1 MSRDA
6 VDETLAG
13 LGAAHDRIAAAMFAV
28 DSHPGLAFLRSGGLA
43 GATQARWDALRP
55 EVDLLWAH
63 FALLGDLLER
73 ARGIRGQRRPD
84 DADWAALRQIAGEP
98 IVGLDAAGLPTDS
111 GAPATRVR
119 LWDLAQRLEHR
130 CATVT
135 GHLADVDSA
144 WRAVAGRYAPLTEA
158 VDTVVAQAATV
169 GLDELAQPLSTALSD
184 AARTDLGDP
193 LSAAPGGR
201 LAPLVQQRLTDLSDR
216 LATVRERVA
225 ALVAV
230 RDGYPGRV
238 AELTALLD
246 GAAAAERGLGEVYA
260 RVIEKIADP
269 GLPPLPSSAAVLRAR
284 LGDLDTL
291 RRESR
296 WGELVDAAAALEAQ
310 ARRATER
317 AEELRSAADGLL
329 GRRDELRGRL
339 DAYRAKAARL
349 GYAEHDELTLV
360 YGRARDLLY
369 VAPCDLRAATR
380 AVFAYQQTL
389 ATLPGATLPGAAQPS
404 GPPGAGLSG
413 AAQPS
418 PDRGGSDTD
427 DDG

>member
-63 FALLGDLLER
+63 FAFLGDLLER

-84 DADWAALRQIAGEP
+84 DADWAALRQIAAEP

-111 GAPATRVR
+111 GTPATRVR
-119 LWDLAQRLEHR
+119 LWDLAQQLEQR

-135 GHLADVDSA
+135 GHLSEVDGA
-144 WRAVAGRYAPLTEA
+144 WRAVAGRYGPLTEA
-158 VDTVVAQAATV
+158 VDTVVAQAAGV
-169 GLDELAQPLSTALSD
+169 GLDELAQPLSTALAD

-193 LSAAPGGR
+193 LGAAPGGR

-246 GAAAAERGLGEVYA
+246 GAATAERRLAEAYA
-260 RVIEKIADP
+260 RVTEKIADP
-269 GLPPLPSSAAVLRAR
+269 GLPPLPSSVAVLRVR
-284 LGDLDTL
+284 LGDLDGL
-291 RRESR
+291 RRQSR
-296 WGELVDAAAALEAQ
+296 WAELADAAAAVEGQ
-310 ARRATER
+310 ARRAAER
-317 AEELRSAADGLL
+317 AGELQSAADGLL
-329 GRRDELRGRL
+329 SRRDELRGRL
-339 DAYRAKAARL
+339 DAYRAKAVRL
-349 GYAEHDELTLV
+349 GYAEDERLTEA

-369 VAPCDLRAATR
+369 VAPCDLRGATR
-380 AVFAYQQTL
+380 AVFAYQQAL
-389 ATLPGATLPGAAQPS
+389 AALPSAAPS
-404 GPPGAGLSG
+404 S
-413 AAQPS
+413 AALPS

-427 DDG
+427 DDR

>member
-28 DSHPGLAFLRSGGLA
+28 DSHPGLAFLRGGGLA
-43 GATQARWDALRP
+43 GAIQARWDALRP

-84 DADWAALRQIAGEP
+84 DADWAALRQIAAEP

-111 GAPATRVR
+111 GTPDTRVR
-119 LWDLAQRLEHR
+119 LWDLAQQLEHR

-135 GHLADVDSA
+135 GHLSEVDSA

-158 VDTVVAQAATV
+158 VDAVVAQAATV
-169 GLDELAQPLSTALSD
+169 GLDGLAGPLGAALAD
-184 AARTDLGDP
+184 AVRADLADP

-201 LAPLVQQRLTDLSDR
+201 LAPLVQQRLTELSDR

-238 AELTALLD
+238 AELTVLLD
-246 GAAAAERGLGEVYA
+246 QAAAAEGELASDYA
-260 RVIEKIADP
+260 RVNEKIGDP

-284 LGDLDTL
+284 LGDLDGL
-291 RRESR
+291 RRASR
-296 WGELVDAAAALEAQ
+296 WAELVDAADALERQ

-317 AEELRSAADGLL
+317 AGELRSAADGLL
-329 GRRDELRGRL
+329 RRRDELRGRL

-349 GYAEHDELTLV
+349 GYAEHEELTV
-360 YGRARDLLY
+360 AYGRARDLLY
-369 VAPCDLRAATR
+369 VAPCDLRGATR
-380 AVFAYQQTL
+380 AVFAYQQAL
-389 ATLPGATLPGAAQPS
+389 AALPSAAP
-404 GPPGAGLSG
+404 
-413 AAQPS
+413 PS

-427 DDG
+427 DDR